1 MNTTIIRSALREQLH
16 ILSNF
21 IHEYEKPLMTQ
32 ILKEDEYTTLVDIV
46 NDIHNRIVREDIE
59 REKEIEIGSHMT
71 HK

>member
-71 HK
+71 RK

>member
-1 MNTTIIRSALREQLH
+1 MNTTIIRSALCEQLH
-16 ILSNF
+16 TLSNF

-71 HK
+71 RK

>member
-16 ILSNF
+16 TLSNF
-21 IHEYEKPLMTQ
+21 IHEYEKQLMTQ

-71 HK
+71 RK